1 MRIIAGEAR
10 GRRFDAPEGLDTRP
24 TLDRV
29 KESVFGT
36 IQFDI
41 YGKTVLDLFAGS
53 GNLGLEALS
62 RGAKQAFF
70 CDMDNRCFDIIT
82 GNIQKLG
89 FAEKSTVYS
98 IDYIRML
105 ERLSAQGKK
114 VNLVFLDPP
123 YASGLVQDATE
134 ALCRLN
140 LLDDDAIIV
149 AEHSAKQ
156 NIVCPNEL
164 YVHSQKKYRGTMVT
178 ILKKGVR
185 EG

>member
-10 GRRFDAPEGLDTRP
+10 GRRIDAPDGMDTRP

-70 CDMDNRCFDIIT
+70 CDMDYRCFDIIT
-82 GNIQKLG
+82 NNIKKLG
-89 FAEKSTVYS
+89 FGEKSTVYS
-98 IDYIRML
+98 LNYMQML
-105 ERLSAQGKK
+105 ERLNSQGQK

-123 YASGLVQDATE
+123 YASGLAQNATE

-140 LLDDDAIIV
+140 LLGDDAIIV
-149 AEHSAKQ
+149 AEHSVKQ

-164 YVHSQKKYRGTMVT
+164 YVYSQKKYRETMVT
-178 ILKKGVR
+178 IMKKGMC
-185 EG
+185 EE